1 MTRVQNVDEI
11 RVRGIEFVYE
21 AKDIGLRGLNLNAH
35 LTYADSKILS
45 NPANP
50 SSVGKNV
57 PRIPDW
63 RAAIFASYRLD
74 EHWSGSLGVRYSGVQ
89 FGRLDN
95 ADTNHNA
102 AGSLARYTVADLR
115 LGYQFD
121 KRMRASL
128 GIDNLTDQ
136 KYFIGPY
143 PVSQRTYHAE
153 LRFDY

>member
-1 MTRVQNVDEI
+1 MQRI
-11 RVRGIEFVYE
+11 R
-21 AKDIGLRGLNLNAH
+21 
-35 LTYADSKILS
+35 
-45 NPANP
+45 
-50 SSVGKNV
+50 
-57 PRIPDW
+57 DW
-63 RAAIFASYRLD
+63 RAAIFASYRLN
-74 EHWSGSLGVRYSGVQ
+74 EHWSGSLGVRYSGLQ

-102 AGSLARYTVADLR
+102 AGSLARFTVADLR

-136 KYFIGPY
+136 KYYIGPY
-143 PVSQRTYHAE
+143 PLCSGCIYAP